1 MNVLNKISNYF
12 AKEYNGN
19 DSASPKLEMSV
30 KELREIANIHKEKCR
45 AEHMLKIYQRIGTV
59 EECRKAVAKQK
70 LFTPETTKLTVGIGR
85 CKCGAEFLD
94 STTNFCGNCGQKLN
108 WD

>member
-1 MNVLNKISNYF
+1 MGVLNKISYYF

-19 DSASPKLEMSV
+19 DSASPKLEMNV

-70 LFTPETTKLTVGIGR
+70 LLTVGIGR
-85 CKCGAEFLD
+85 CKCGAEFLG